1 MELFD
6 WSVWKM
12 ALAARSRSGIP
23 ESHGGNRQYEAG
35 YFSVKCKKKGEKR
48 EEIVNLADFIFIES
62 FSFIPK
68 KKSRFDRFYIH
79 SIILIY
85 SAAH

>member
-1 MELFD
+1 MVSLED
-6 WSVWKM
+6 GV
-12 ALAARSRSGIP
+12 
-23 ESHGGNRQYEAG
+23 GGEVSKRHPGEPRGKPTIRGGVLLCQI
-35 YFSVKCKKKGEKR
+35 FKKVKKKEK
-48 EEIVNLADFIFIES
+48 IVNLADFIFIES